1 MMEIITNNNNNND
14 EIPPLPQT
22 PRKSKRLRD
31 RDINNKL
38 NSSISSYISP
48 ENSPIK
54 TKKQKLNIKQ
64 KPSFKINKL
73 PPSPEKSPFKKPT
86 RNIDSSVKKLEFG
99 TRSLYSRTKSL
110 LQRSSILTPN
120 DQQGSLLTRETQCR
134 GIVNFLDD
142 NIINHKSNSLYI
154 TGPPGTGKTAQLE
167 TLIKYKFLPIDIS
180 EQFIQNENHNIVN
193 KFNPILVNNNYYHP
207 SDPKIGAQRVN
218 IASINCIAIK
228 EPSQIFQRIYE
239 SFVTENYENEHKMI
253 KTMLQLQTFM
263 EQFSKE
269 TTFVVILDEM
279 DKLVRMTSNDTH
291 ATRIIFELFM
301 LARLPHINFILI
313 GIANSL
319 DMKDKFLS
327 RLNLRQDLLPKTIVF
342 NPYSADEMFDIV
354 MNKINTLEDN
364 VFNPMAIKFA
374 TKKCSGNTGD
384 LRRLLDIL
392 RHSIELVEL
401 TDMIERKRGTIPNND
416 NDQPIKKIG
425 LQHIAKV
432 FSTISNSSS
441 TKSRIEKINMQQKI
455 ILCSLVQREKTDIFQ
470 SCCTLDDA
478 FSYYF
483 KLLNSKNVFK
493 PMNRNEFLEICNAL
507 ETCGLVEISTGRSP
521 GKTRHMVKLIKT
533 TVDDKE
539 FTREISKTDILK
551 NFLTL

>member
-1 MMEIITNNNNNND
+1 MTNTNND

-38 NSSISSYISP
+38 NSSSLSFISP

-54 TKKQKLNIKQ
+54 PKRQKLNIKQ
-64 KPSFKINKL
+64 KSSSSCNIIKL
-73 PPSPEKSPFKKPT
+73 PPSPEKSPVKKP
-86 RNIDSSVKKLEFG
+86 IEKLDSSIKKLEFG
-99 TRSLYSRTKSL
+99 QRSIYSRTKSL

-120 DQQGSLLTRETQCR
+120 DQHGSLLTREKQCKE
-134 GIVNFLDD
+134 ILNFLDD
-142 NIINHKSNSLYI
+142 NISNHKSNSLYI

-180 EQFIQNENHNIVN
+180 DSFIQNGNNNVN
-193 KFNPILVNNNYYHP
+193 ETSQILVNNNYYHP
-207 SDPKIGAQRVN
+207 DDTTKATQRVN

-228 EPSQIFQRIYE
+228 EPTQIFQRIYE
-239 SFVTENYENEHKMI
+239 SFVTEDYENEHKMI
-253 KTMLQLQTFM
+253 KTMLHLQTFM

-301 LARLPHINFILI
+301 LARLPHINFVLI

-354 MNKINTLEDN
+354 MNKINILDDN

-374 TKKCSGNTGD
+374 AKKCAGNTGD

-401 TDMIERKRGTIPNND
+401 TDLIEKKRGITNTNVEE
-416 NDQPIKKIG
+416 QPIKKIG

-441 TKSRIEKINMQQKI
+441 TKSRIDKINMQQRV

-470 SCCTLDDA
+470 SSCTLDDA
-478 FSYYF
+478 FSYYV

-521 GKTRHMVKLIKT
+521 GRTRHMVKLIKT
-533 TVDDKE
+533 TVDEKE
-539 FTREISKTDILK
+539 FTREISKTEILK

>member
-1 MMEIITNNNNNND
+1 MEIMTNTND
-14 EIPPLPQT
+14 DIPPLPQT

-31 RDINNKL
+31 RDINSKL
-38 NSSISSYISP
+38 NSSTLSYISP
-48 ENSPIK
+48 ESSPIK
-54 TKKQKLNIKQ
+54 TKKQKLNNKQ
-64 KPSFKINKL
+64 KSSFNIIKL
-73 PPSPEKSPFKKPT
+73 PPSPEKSPVKNAVKKL
-86 RNIDSSVKKLEFG
+86 DLSVKKLEFG
-99 TRSLYSRTKSL
+99 RRSIYSRTKSL

-120 DQQGSLLTRETQCR
+120 DQQGSLLTRETQCKD
-134 GIVNFLDD
+134 ILNFLDD

-180 EQFIQNENHNIVN
+180 EPFIQNENNNVN
-193 KFNPILVNNNYYHP
+193 KFSPILVNNNYYHP
-207 SDPKIGAQRVN
+207 TDSTKGTQRVN

-239 SFVTENYENEHKMI
+239 SFVTEDYENEHKMI
-253 KTMLQLQTFM
+253 KTMLHLQTFM

-301 LARLPHINFILI
+301 LARLPHINFVLI

-354 MNKINTLEDN
+354 MNKINTLEGN
-364 VFNPMAIKFA
+364 IFNPMAIKFA
-374 TKKCSGNTGD
+374 AKKCSGNTGD

-401 TDMIERKRGTIPNND
+401 TDLIERKRSIATENNQ
-416 NDQPIKKIG
+416 NKPVKKIG

-441 TKSRIEKINMQQKI
+441 TKSRIDKINMQQRV

-470 SCCTLDDA
+470 SSCTLDDA
-478 FSYYF
+478 FSYYV

-507 ETCGLVEISTGRSP
+507 ETCGLVEISTGKSP

-533 TVDDKE
+533 TVDEKE
-539 FTREISKTDILK
+539 FTREIRKTEILK